1 MVEIILIVA
10 GILYLLLVLGY
21 IHQFIEHYMKEDSV
35 FNKSM
40 LKFMMIPIM
49 FFLIP
54 FLVGMCQCLD
64 LQLKIYEGK
73 KNDETRTNK

>member
-1 MVEIILIVA
+1 MVEIILIVVC
-10 GILYLLLVLGY
+10 ILYLLLVIGY
-21 IHQFIEHYMKEDSV
+21 TYQFIEYYAKDFSV
-35 FNKSM
+35 SQKNT
-40 LKFMMIPIM
+40 LKLMMIPVM

-54 FLVGMCQCLD
+54 FFVGMCQCLD

>member
-54 FLVGMCQCLD
+54 FFVGMCQCLD

-73 KNDETRTNK
+73 KND

>member
-40 LKFMMIPIM
+40 LKFMMIPVM
-49 FFLIP
+49 FFLMP
-54 FLVGMCQCLD
+54 FFVGMCQCVD
-64 LQLKIYEGK
+64 LLLKIYEGK
-73 KNDETRTNK
+73 KND

>member
-1 MVEIILIVA
+1 MIEIILIVA
-10 GILYLLLVLGY
+10 GILYLLFVFGY

-40 LKFMMIPIM
+40 LKFMMIPVM

-64 LQLKIYEGK
+64 LLLKIYEGK
-73 KNDETRTNK
+73 KND

>member
-10 GILYLLLVLGY
+10 GILYLLLVFGY

-40 LKFMMIPIM
+40 LKFMMIPVM
-49 FFLIP
+49 FF
-54 FLVGMCQCLD
+54 
-64 LQLKIYEGK
+64 
-73 KNDETRTNK
+73 

>member
-1 MVEIILIVA
+1 MVEFILIVA

-54 FLVGMCQCLD
+54 FFVGMCQCFD
-64 LQLKIYEGK
+64 LLLKIYEGK
-73 KNDETRTNK
+73 KND

>member
-40 LKFMMIPIM
+40 LKFMIIPVM

-54 FLVGMCQCLD
+54 FFVGMCQCLD
-64 LQLKIYEGK
+64 LQLKIYEK
-73 KNDETRTNK
+73 RKNDETRTNK

>member
-21 IHQFIEHYMKEDSV
+21 IHQFVEHYGEKYGG

-54 FLVGMCQCLD
+54 FFVGMCQCFD
-64 LQLKIYEGK
+64 LLLKIYEGK
-73 KNDETRTNK
+73 KND

>member
-40 LKFMMIPIM
+40 LKFMMIPVM

-54 FLVGMCQCLD
+54 FFVGMCQCFD
-64 LQLKIYEGK
+64 LLLKIYEGK
-73 KNDETRTNK
+73 KND

>member
-1 MVEIILIVA
+1 MVEFILIVVC
-10 GILYLLLVLGY
+10 ILYLLLVFGY

-54 FLVGMCQCLD
+54 FFVGMCQCFD
-64 LQLKIYEGK
+64 LLLKIYEGK
-73 KNDETRTNK
+73 KND